1 MESKTV
7 IWMVGTQVK
16 PGVDEE
22 KFNKWYDEVH
32 IPMLLVGNYVKR
44 VSRSKLAEKTH
55 HVANETHE
63 CPKYLTLYEFKN
75 EDDFEA
81 WMTCPE
87 REAAGKDK
95 LDTWGLEGGYEVF
108 WATRYDAI
116 QEWGI

>member
-1 MESKTV
+1 MKSNAV
-7 IWMVGTQVK
+7 LWVVGTQIK

-32 IPMLLVGNYVKR
+32 IPMLLKGDYVKR

-63 CPKYLTLYEFKN
+63 CPKYLTIYEFEN
-75 EDDFEA
+75 EAAFEG

-87 REAAGKDK
+87 RNAAGEDK
-95 LDTWGLEGGYEVF
+95 LETWGPEGGYEVF
-108 WATRYDAI
+108 WATRYDHIEAW
-116 QEWGI
+116 E